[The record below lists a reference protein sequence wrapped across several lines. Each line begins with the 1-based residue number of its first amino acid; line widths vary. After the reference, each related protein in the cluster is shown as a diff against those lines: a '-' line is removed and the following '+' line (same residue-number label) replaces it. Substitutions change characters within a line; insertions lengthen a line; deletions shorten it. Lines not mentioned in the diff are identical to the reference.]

1 MSVFFC
7 TFAPSMK
14 NEMIFFTKWKE
25 YFPYYKRNLKVAFP
39 VMITQIGASLVGLID
54 SIMVGHYATADFA
67 AVSFSNAIFFTVM
80 VFAMG
85 LLMGVTPLVGFEVGA
100 GEKEEGRLKIEEGAE
115 SLRRQEI
122 GKQRA
127 SVGERSAEK
136 IQALFSNGF
145 IMTIGVC
152 VVMALLLGSV
162 YPFLDRFGQ
171 EDVVV
176 EAARR
181 YYLYIVIS
189 IIPFLFFCFFKQ
201 FLEGLGNTLVAMIL
215 TLIANGLNVLL
226 NWVFIFGHWGAEPMG
241 ATGAGLATLIA
252 RTILPIMVFAVI
264 LARKQWRLYVQKQ
277 GINDKEQNIGV
288 IRKLLK
294 VGTPIGIQTFLETFT
309 FTMSFIFIGWLSKEA
324 LAAHQIANQ
333 IADLTFMLAI
343 GIGSA
348 TTIRVSHQLG
358 KGDLYAVRMASN
370 ASIHLVL
377 LMNTFGAALMISLR
391 HYIPYIFTK
400 DTEVIAIASQ
410 LILFAGLF
418 QYADGLQTV
427 GAAMLRGITD
437 VKKPMFYAF
446 VAYILIA
453 LPIGLICMF
462 PLGLGANGMWIG
474 FIFGLSVAAILFHTR
489 FRKWLRLRDGS
500 MKA

>member
-1 MSVFFC
+1 M
-7 TFAPSMK
+7 TP
-14 NEMIFFTKWKE
+14 WKE

-39 VMITQIGASLVGLID
+39 VIITQIGASLVGLID

-67 AVSFSNAIFFTVM
+67 AVSFSNAIFFTIM

-85 LLMGVTPLVGFEVGA
+85 LLMGITPLVGYEVG
-100 GEKEEGRLKIEEGAE
+100 GKEK
-115 SLRRQEI
+115 
-122 GKQRA
+122 
-127 SVGERSAEK
+127 GERMKDEGHERQIS
-136 IQALFSNGF
+136 ALFSNGF

-171 EDVVV
+171 EEVVV
-176 EAARR
+176 QAART

-215 TLIANGLNVLL
+215 TLIANGLNILL
-226 NWVFIFGHWGAEPMG
+226 NWVFIFGHWGFEPMG
-241 ATGAGLATLIA
+241 ATGAGLATLIT
-252 RTILPIMVFAVI
+252 RTILPIMLFSVI
-264 LARKQWRLYVQKQ
+264 IAHQKWRQYITLKQQKKSIFRQ
-277 GINDKEQNIGV
+277 
-288 IRKLLK
+288 LLK
-294 VGTPIGIQTFLETFT
+294 VGTPIGIQTFLETIT
-309 FTMSFIFIGWLSKEA
+309 FTLSFIFIGWLSKEA

-358 KGDLYAVRMASN
+358 KGDLYAVKMAAN

-391 HYIPYIFTK
+391 NYIPYIFTK
-400 DTEVIAIASQ
+400 DTEVMAIASQ

-462 PLGLGANGMWIG
+462 PLGLGAKGMWIG
-474 FIFGLSVAAILFHTR
+474 FIFGLSIAAVLFHTR
-489 FRKWLRLRDGS
+489 FRKQIKNL
-500 MKA
+500 KV